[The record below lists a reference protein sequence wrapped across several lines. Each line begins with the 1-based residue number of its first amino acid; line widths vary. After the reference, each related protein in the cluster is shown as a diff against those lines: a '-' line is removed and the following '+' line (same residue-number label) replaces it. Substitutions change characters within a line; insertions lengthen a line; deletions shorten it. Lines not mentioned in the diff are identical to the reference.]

1 MRKQC
6 EQLIEAWMF
15 IGLLQCNCTFTKWKG
30 KLVHDMKEKV
40 FAIILSLALILTM
53 APMEVFGDTA
63 GQLSS
68 GRICISNKIDIRNR
82 A

>member
-1 MRKQC
+1 
-6 EQLIEAWMF
+6 
-15 IGLLQCNCTFTKWKG
+15 
-30 KLVHDMKEKV
+30 MKEKV

-68 GRICISNKIDIRNR
+68 GRICISNKIYEIAPDIKEREYITNNLDLS
-82 A
+82 AQQMGHVL

>member
-1 MRKQC
+1 
-6 EQLIEAWMF
+6 
-15 IGLLQCNCTFTKWKG
+15 
-30 KLVHDMKEKV
+30 MKEKV

-68 GRICISNKIDIRNR
+68 GRICISNKIYEIAPDI
-82 A
+82 